1 MIFKKNLVLLG
12 MMGSGKSTIGSVIAE
27 KLNLKFVDTD
37 KKIEKIQRISIRK
50 IFETRGEKFFRNL
63 EEKVVVDLL
72 RNNSQVVSLGGGGFL
87 NSRIKNKVL
96 KNSISFWLNWKSETI
111 IKRIERGNKR
121 PKIFNLKRSELSNMI
136 KKRSEIYKLANFKI
150 ECENLSKDEITE
162 NIIEIYENKKN

>member
-12 MMGSGKSTIGSVIAE
+12 MMGSGKSTIGSAIAE

>member
-1 MIFKKNLVLLG
+1 